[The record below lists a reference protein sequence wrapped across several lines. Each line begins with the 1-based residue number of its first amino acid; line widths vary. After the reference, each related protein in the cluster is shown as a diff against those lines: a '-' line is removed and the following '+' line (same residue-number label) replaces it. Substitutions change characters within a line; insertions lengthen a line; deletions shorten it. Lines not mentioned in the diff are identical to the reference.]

1 MADKQQFSYTH
12 ILKATSLFGG
22 VQVFKILISIIRV
35 KIVAILLGGV
45 GMGIIGL
52 FNSTIQVVSEIAK
65 LGLDTSAVKEL
76 AHVHASKDEKAV
88 IQTVSILQKFIAIT
102 AIIGAIFTIVFS
114 ALLSQLTFGNT
125 DYTFEFIWLAIA
137 IFFMQLTNGKIAVL
151 QGTQALKKLAVANVL
166 GSTVGLV
173 VSIPLYYIYGL
184 EAIVPTIIITAITI
198 FLFFWYFENTL
209 KIQRISLGI
218 REAYDK
224 GKNML
229 HLGFVLSITGIVIFT
244 TTYLLQIY
252 IRYMGGLDEVGYYT
266 AGFLIINSYVGMVFN
281 AMGTDYFP
289 RLSSIHKD
297 NAQVQ
302 IAVRN
307 QATIAILLITPIIT
321 TFFIAA
327 PLVVKIL
334 YSKEFLVIIGLIS
347 WGVLGMAFKAVS
359 WSVGYVILAKGDSK
373 IFVKTSIGFSLLM
386 LAMNCTGY
394 YLGGLT
400 GLGISVLAY
409 YIIHFTGLLII
420 TKMSYGLQFQ
430 SPFYKLFI
438 QCVLLCGLAFACT
451 FLESSYLKYG
461 GIIVIMLLSYIFTY
475 SQLQK
480 KMNIKQLIKN
490 KLSKRS

>member
-1 MADKQQFSYTH
+1 MTEKQQFSYTH

-22 VQVFKILISIIRV
+22 VQVFKILISIVRV

-76 AHVHASKDEKAV
+76 AHVHNTKDEKAV
-88 IQTVSILQKFIAIT
+88 IETVSILQKFIMIT
-102 AIIGAIFTIVFS
+102 AIIGAIFTIIFS
-114 ALLSQLTFGNT
+114 AVLSKLTFGNT
-125 DYTFEFIWLAIA
+125 AYTFEFIWIAIA
-137 IFFMQLTNGKIAVL
+137 IFFMQLTNGKIAIL

-166 GSTVGLV
+166 GSTVGLI
-173 VSIPLYYIYGL
+173 VSVPLYYIYGL
-184 EAIVPTIIITAITI
+184 EAIVPTIIITAVVV

-209 KIQRISLGI
+209 NIQRISLGVK
-218 REAYDK
+218 EAYSR
-224 GKNML
+224 GKDMI
-229 HLGFVLSITGIVIFT
+229 HLGLVLSITGIITLT

-252 IRYMGGLDEVGYYT
+252 IRYLGGLDEVGYYT
-266 AGFLIINSYVGMVFN
+266 AGFLIINGYVGMVFN

-289 RLSSIHKD
+289 RLSSIHTD
-297 NAQVQ
+297 NSKVQ

-321 TFFIAA
+321 TFFLAA

-334 YSKEFLVIIGLIS
+334 YSKEFLVILGLIS

-359 WSVGYVILAKGDSK
+359 WSVGYVILAKGDAR
-373 IFVKTSIGFSLLM
+373 IFVKTSICFNLLLLGM
-386 LAMNCTGY
+386 SCAGY
-394 YLGGLT
+394 YYYGLT
-400 GLGISVLAY
+400 GLGISVLIY
-409 YIIHFTGLLII
+409 YIIHFISMLII
-420 TKMSYGLQFQ
+420 TKIFYGLQFQ
-430 SPFYKLFI
+430 SAFYKLFFI
-438 QCVLLCGLAFACT
+438 CVLLSGLAFVCT
-451 FLESSYLKYG
+451 FIENTYLKYG

-475 SQLQK
+475 AQLQQ

-490 KLSKRS
+490 KLSKK

>member
-1 MADKQQFSYTH
+1 MAEKEQFSYTH

-76 AHVHASKDEKAV
+76 AHVHASKDEKAIV
-88 IQTVSILQKFIAIT
+88 ETVSILQKFIAIT
-102 AIIGAIFTIVFS
+102 AIIGAVFTIIFS

-166 GSTVGLV
+166 GSTVGLI
-173 VSIPLYYIYGL
+173 VSVPLYYIYGV
-184 EAIVPTIIITAITI
+184 EAIVPTIIITAVVI
-198 FLFFWYFENTL
+198 FLFFWYFVNTL
-209 KIQRISLGI
+209 KIQRISLGVK
-218 REAYDK
+218 EAYHK
-224 GKNML
+224 GKDML
-229 HLGFVLSITGIVIFT
+229 HLGLVLSVTGIIT
-244 TTYLLQIY
+244 LSATYALQIY
-252 IRYMGGLDEVGYYT
+252 IRYIGGLDEVGYYT
-266 AGFLIINSYVGMVFN
+266 AGFLIINAYVGMVFN

-289 RLSSIHKD
+289 RLSAIHTD
-297 NAQVQ
+297 NAKVQ

-334 YSKEFLVIIGLIS
+334 YSKEFLVILGLIS

-359 WSVGYVILAKGDSK
+359 WSVGYVILAKGDSR
-373 IFVKTSIGFSLLM
+373 IFVKTSICFNILM
-386 LAMNCTGY
+386 LGMNATGY
-394 YLGGLT
+394 YFYGLT
-400 GLGISVLAY
+400 GLGISVLMY
-409 YIIHFTGLLII
+409 YIIHFVSLLII
-420 TKMSYGLQFQ
+420 TKIFYGLQFQ
-430 SPFYKLFI
+430 NTFYKLFI
-438 QCVLLCGLAFACT
+438 QCVLLSGMAFACT
-451 FLESSYLKYG
+451 FIESNYLKYG
-461 GIIVIMLLSYIFTY
+461 GMIVVMLLSYIFTY

>member
-88 IQTVSILQKFIAIT
+88 IKTVSILQKFIAIT
-102 AIIGAIFTIVFS
+102 AIIGAIFTVVFS

-137 IFFMQLTNGKIAVL
+137 IFFMQLTNGKIAIL

-184 EAIVPTIIITAITI
+184 EAIVPTIIITAVII
-198 FLFFWYFENTL
+198 FIFFWYFENTL

-224 GKNML
+224 GRDML

-289 RLSSIHKD
+289 RLSSIHTD

-327 PLVVKIL
+327 PLIVKIL

-347 WGVLGMAFKAVS
+347 WGVLGMVFKAVS

-386 LAMNCTGY
+386 LAMNCAGY
-394 YLGGLT
+394 YFGGLT

-420 TKMSYGLQFQ
+420 TKMSYGLLFQ
-430 SPFYKLFI
+430 STFYKLFM
-438 QCVLLCGLAFACT
+438 QCVLLCGAAFACT
-451 FLESSYLKYG
+451 FLESNYLKYG
-461 GIIVIMLLSYIFTY
+461 GIIAIMLLSYIFTY
-475 SQLQK
+475 SELQK

>member
-1 MADKQQFSYTH
+1 MAEKEQFSYTH

-76 AHVHASKDEKAV
+76 AHVHASKDEKAIV
-88 IQTVSILQKFIAIT
+88 ETVSILQKFIAIT
-102 AIIGAIFTIVFS
+102 AIVGAIFTIVFS

-151 QGTQALKKLAVANVL
+151 QGTQALKKLAVANIL
-166 GSTVGLV
+166 GSTVGLF
-173 VSIPLYYIYGL
+173 VSVPLYYIYGV
-184 EAIVPTIIITAITI
+184 EAIVPTIIITAVVI
-198 FLFFWYFENTL
+198 FLFFWYFVNTL
-209 KIQRISLGI
+209 KIQRISLGVK
-218 REAYDK
+218 EAYHK
-224 GKNML
+224 GKDML
-229 HLGFVLSITGIVIFT
+229 HLGLVLSVTGIIT
-244 TTYLLQIY
+244 LSATYALQIY
-252 IRYMGGLDEVGYYT
+252 IRYVGGLDEVGYYT
-266 AGFLIINSYVGMVFN
+266 AGFLIINAYVGMVFN

-289 RLSSIHKD
+289 RLSAIHTD
-297 NAQVQ
+297 NAKVQ

-373 IFVKTSIGFSLLM
+373 IFVKTSICFNILM
-386 LAMNCTGY
+386 FGMNATGY
-394 YLGGLT
+394 YFYGLT
-400 GLGISVLAY
+400 GLGISVLIY
-409 YIIHFTGLLII
+409 YIIHFVSLLII
-420 TKMSYGLQFQ
+420 TKIQYGLQFQ
-430 SPFYKLFI
+430 NTFYALFI
-438 QCVLLCGLAFACT
+438 QCVLLSGMAFACT
-451 FLESSYLKYG
+451 FIESNYLKYG
-461 GIIVIMLLSYIFTY
+461 GMIVVMLLSYIFTY